1 MDIILQKVEGYSYK
15 DGKKYARASM
25 FADDTNITLP
35 ETGETVQGLGDEYYI
50 APGSSIFTA
59 DGNIIF
65 RGVNGWGE
73 WL

>member
-1 MDIILQKVEGYSYK
+1 MDIILQECENTYCNNNEWF
-15 DGKKYARASM
+15 ARVTM

-35 ETGETVQGLGDEYYI
+35 ETGETVMGLEDYYHI

-59 DGNIIF
+59 DGHIIF
-65 RGVNGWGE
+65 RGINGWRE

>member
-1 MDIILQKVEGYSYK
+1 MDIILQKIEAYSSK
-15 DGKKYARASM
+15 DNKKYARVAM
-25 FADDTNITLP
+25 FADSTDVALP

-59 DGNIIF
+59 DGNVIF
-65 RGVNGWGE
+65 RGINGWGE